1 MPNVHW
7 KVQDNLFTSKS
18 GRSENDVVTCF
29 AGEQDGKLIFY
40 VNANCLFFRR
50 ASHNLLDEFFVFKV
64 SVQVFYCVCPF
75 KDILYFFIC

>member
-7 KVQDNLFTSKS
+7 KAQDNLFSSKS
-18 GRSENDVVTCF
+18 GRMRTLWWRDF

-40 VNANCLFFRR
+40 VNANSLFFRR
-50 ASHNLLDEFFVFKV
+50 ASHNFLDEFFVFKV

-75 KDILYFFIC
+75 EDILYFFVC